1 MALIIRMRQQ
11 GAASRQSFRIVVAD
25 SRSPR
30 DGKYLEKLG
39 WYNPFG
45 KENNFQVDIA
55 RVQYWLDL
63 GAEIS
68 DRVGNLVKKSAPEVI
83 QALVQKQ
90 VARRTKKRLK
100 RKKQGQKALKK

>member
-11 GAASRQSFRIVVAD
+11 GANSRQRFRIVVTNG
-25 SRSPR
+25 RNPR

-45 KENNFQVDIA
+45 PNDKNYFLDVDRI
-55 RVQYWLDL
+55 QYWLDM

-68 DRVGNLVKKSAPEVI
+68 DRVKLLVKRSAPEV
-83 QALVQKQ
+83 VQKMSEKK
-90 VARRTKKRLK
+90 VAKMAKARAQ
-100 RKKQGQKALKK
+100 RKKA